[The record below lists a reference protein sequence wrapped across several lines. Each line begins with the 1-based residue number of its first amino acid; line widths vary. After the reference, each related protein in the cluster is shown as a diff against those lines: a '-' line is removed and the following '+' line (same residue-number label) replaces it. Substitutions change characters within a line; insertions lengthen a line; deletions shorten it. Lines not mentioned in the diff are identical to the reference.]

1 MIKTKIELGR
11 ELGRSMA
18 ELRSCFRQYIQ
29 VKLKEYS
36 IDMTFEML
44 EVMSFLW
51 VKDGINQQ
59 ELADKTL
66 RDKSAMTYLIDNL
79 VKRNVVKRVEDENDR
94 RNKLIYLTSE
104 GKELQISLRPWVSD
118 VFEQATVELTV
129 DDVKC
134 GISVLNK
141 MIDNLKNN

>member
-1 MIKTKIELGR
+1 MTKTKIELTR

-18 ELRSCFRQYIQ
+18 ELRSCFRQYVQ
-29 VKLKEYS
+29 VKLKEFN

-51 VKDGINQQ
+51 TRDGINQQ

-79 VKRNVVKRVEDENDR
+79 VKRNVVNRVEDENDR
-94 RNKLIYLTSE
+94 RNKLIYLTAE
-104 GKELQISLRPWVSD
+104 GKELQVSLLPWISD
-118 VFEQATVELTV
+118 VFDSAAAELSAEHIEN
-129 DDVKC
+129 
-134 GISVLNK
+134 GICLLNK
-141 MIDNLKNN
+141 MIENLRKN